1 MIGRGKGVHR
11 VWSSACIKLNN
22 VCFLIL
28 MIARLGCFLKNT
40 YWATLK
46 QYNILKQTHSV
57 IQIQDMSLLA
67 VNQHPPN
74 SSV

>member
-1 MIGRGKGVHR
+1 MIV
-11 VWSSACIKLNN
+11 
-22 VCFLIL
+22 
-28 MIARLGCFLKNT
+28 RLGFFLKNT

-57 IQIQDMSLLA
+57 IQIQDVSLLA